1 MLWQEGKEVE
11 ENVVAENV
19 VVTTITKANG
29 HTSVDAED
37 TEDVGDVVVKINVWN
52 LMTKEI
58 HPKELV
64 GWKISST
71 NQGFMQN
78 RRIDYMNYATEEAPP
93 PLQPKT

>member
-11 ENVVAENV
+11 EDVVAENV

-58 HPKELV
+58 HPKELI
-64 GWKISST
+64 G
-71 NQGFMQN
+71 
-78 RRIDYMNYATEEAPP
+78 
-93 PLQPKT
+93 